1 MSIIRIDNSDYQ
13 AQRIAITTASQRSNP
28 FLTSNGIVRIS
39 ASGDVHV
46 RFGDVTVTAT
56 TQDIMLP
63 LGTVEYFAVPS
74 GTYIAVIGHSNAN
87 SVQFTAIE
95 SVD

>member
-1 MSIIRIDNSDYQ
+1 
-13 AQRIAITTASQRSNP
+13 
-28 FLTSNGIVRIS
+28 
-39 ASGDVHV
+39 
-46 RFGDVTVTAT
+46 
-56 TQDIMLP
+56 MLP

-74 GTYIAVIGHSNAN
+74 GTYIAVIGHSNAD